1 VVCTI
6 DGGDRWHDLRV
17 KRSRMKLSF

>member
-1 VVCTI
+1 VVCTM